1 MVNYYEYRLYKP
13 YKDNLYQKIEKLKL
27 NNENI
32 IFLDRSKYIL
42 LTPILFR
49 LVIKRYNIQRKIL
62 SDNIIKNLI
71 LLLSEKDWN
80 YDLKSTSD
88 LTTRIKELE
97 SQCDDDKLILNKSL
111 KLIKDRLD
119 IDEKNLFLY
128 TNVEFTNIKLG
139 GHITIKK
146 AISIDVENKFFEK
159 KNKEILFQFISSL
172 NETLSE

>member
-13 YKDNLYQKIEKLKL
+13 YKDNLYEKIKKLKL

-71 LLLSEKDWN
+71 LLSEKDWN